1 MADRKRRKRR
11 GSMPRRGGMQ
21 GRHYVADGPV
31 GEAGALNAT
40 VRSPTTKGGL
50 PVEEQIRKEWDSK
63 IKGGLST
70 SLRVRAR

>member
-50 PVEEQIRKEWDSK
+50 
-63 IKGGLST
+63 ST